1 MLDGLITAAHDISDG
16 GLAVALAEMALCG
29 GVGARIDNLPDAP
42 AHAALFGEDQAR
54 YLVTV
59 SPEHLDGVMA
69 RAGHKAGSALALG
82 AVGGDALQLPGEA
95 PILLSELRSAHEP
108 PLPAYMAGDES
119 AFSDK
124 I

>member
-1 MLDGLITAAHDISDG
+1 MAAHDISDG

-42 AHAALFGEDQAR
+42 PHAALFGEDQAR

-59 SPEHLDGVMA
+59 SPEHLDHVMA
-69 RAGHKAGSALALG
+69 RASLVGAGSVLALG

-95 PILLSELRSAHEP
+95 PILLSELRSAHES

-124 I
+124 L